1 MNTIKFIAVICAIP
15 SSFVMN
21 CGGISLH
28 YVYVEVFFI
37 LQTII
42 FIDVILV
49 IKLMEQLHDLRV
61 SRIIRLPSPGELKA
75 ALPVDERVASTVTG
89 SRREVEHILSG
100 QDKRL
105 LVIVG
110 PCSIH
115 DVDSAREY
123 ADKLAVLRTELQHE
137 FCIMMRVYFEKPR
150 TTVGWKGFINDPH
163 LDDTYDI
170 EHGLLHAR
178 KLLIEINELGLP
190 AATEFLDPIS
200 PQYVADVVS
209 WAAIGARTIESQT
222 HRQMASGLSM
232 PVGFKN
238 STDGRLGVAV
248 DAIRSA
254 MHPHSFLGIDQD
266 GYSSAVTTKGNPF
279 GHLVLRGGPKP
290 NYDAESIAAAEALL
304 AKAGLQQSLLVD
316 CSHANS
322 GKKHEQQ
329 VSVWN
334 NVLEQKVAGNKS
346 IAGVMI
352 ESNLY
357 CGNQPFPED
366 RDKLMYGVS
375 ITDECLSWE
384 ETERMLREGAS
395 VMRQVIQ

>member
-1 MNTIKFIAVICAIP
+1 
-15 SSFVMN
+15 
-21 CGGISLH
+21 
-28 YVYVEVFFI
+28 
-37 LQTII
+37 
-42 FIDVILV
+42 
-49 IKLMEQLHDLRV
+49 MEQLHDLRV
-61 SRIIRLPSPGELKA
+61 SRIIRLPSPRALKEM
-75 ALPVDERVASTVTG
+75 LPVSDEVASTVTAG
-89 SRREVEHILSG
+89 RREVERILTGKDS
-100 QDKRL
+100 RL

-115 DVDSAREY
+115 DVDAAREY
-123 ADKLAVLRTELQHE
+123 AEKLASLRVQLQSDL
-137 FCIMMRVYFEKPR
+137 CIMMRVYFEKPR

-170 EHGLLHAR
+170 EHGLFHAR
-178 KLLIEINELGLP
+178 KLLLEINEMGLP

-238 STDGRLGVAV
+238 STDGRLNVAV

-266 GYSSAVTTKGNPF
+266 GLSSVITTKGNPF
-279 GHLVLRGGPKP
+279 GHLVLRGGEKP
-290 NYDAESIAAAEALL
+290 NYDAESIAHAESWIG
-304 AKAGLQQSLLVD
+304 KAGLEQSLLVD

-322 GKKHEQQ
+322 GKKHERQLT
-329 VSVWN
+329 VWEN
-334 NVLEQKVAGNKS
+334 ILKQKIEGNKS
-346 IAGVMI
+346 IVGVMI
-352 ESNLY
+352 ESNLF

-366 RDKLMYGVS
+366 PEKLRYGVS
-375 ITDECLSWE
+375 ITDECLSWD
-384 ETERMLREGAS
+384 ETERILREGAEVLHKLS
-395 VMRQVIQ
+395 

>member
-1 MNTIKFIAVICAIP
+1 
-15 SSFVMN
+15 
-21 CGGISLH
+21 
-28 YVYVEVFFI
+28 
-37 LQTII
+37 
-42 FIDVILV
+42 
-49 IKLMEQLHDLRV
+49 MEQLHDLRV
-61 SRIIRLPSPGELKA
+61 SRIIRLPSPGALKGM
-75 ALPVDERVASTVTG
+75 LPVDEHVATTVTG
-89 SRREVEHILSG
+89 GRREVEQILTGKDS
-100 QDKRL
+100 RL

-115 DVDSAREY
+115 DVEAAREY
-123 ADKLAVLRTELQHE
+123 AGRLSRLRTELKHDL
-137 FCIMMRVYFEKPR
+137 CIMMRVYFEKPR
-150 TTVGWKGFINDPH
+150 TTIGWKGFINDPH

-170 EHGLLHAR
+170 EHGLFHAR
-178 KLLIEINELGLP
+178 KLLIEINEMGLP

-200 PQYVADVVS
+200 PQYLADVVS

-254 MHPHSFLGIDQD
+254 MHPHSFLGIDQE
-266 GYSSAVTTKGNPF
+266 GYSSVITTKGNPF

-290 NYDAESIAAAEALL
+290 NYDEESIAAAELL
-304 AKAGLQQSLLVD
+304 LGKAGLQQSLLVD

-322 GKKHEQQ
+322 GKKHQRQ
-329 VSVWN
+329 LTVWEHI
-334 NVLEQKVAGNKS
+334 LKQKEAGNKS
-346 IAGVMI
+346 VVGVMI

-366 RDKLMYGVS
+366 PDKLMYGVS
-375 ITDECLSWE
+375 ITDECLAWE
-384 ETERMLREGAS
+384 ETECMLREGAA
-395 VMRQVIQ
+395 VMHNLVK